1 MDRLDAMRVLL
12 AVVDAGSLSA
22 GSRKL
27 NAPLPSVSRKVAD
40 LERYLGANL
49 IIRTSRNLQLTDAG
63 RDYVEAARRII
74 ADLEEVERRAS
85 GEYQTPRGLLTIT
98 MPIEF
103 GHRYILPIALEFMNK
118 HPEVTLNLL
127 SLDRSVH
134 LVNEQIDVAIR
145 LGELADSSLYAV
157 KAGEFRLLT
166 CASPAYLE
174 RHGTPQHPTELTD
187 HDGIMFN
194 DRSFF
199 WNFQIDGK
207 PVEAMPRS
215 RIEVN
220 TAANCVAAACNG
232 AGIARLFDYQVP
244 EELSSG
250 MLVQILKD
258 YNGGPKPIH
267 IVYSRQ
273 GLLTLKVRAFIDW
286 ILPRLRAPAAIMAMR
301 HPRNE
306 TRPSSTVRAESWR
319 CR

>member
-40 LERYLGANL
+40 LERYLGTNL

-63 RDYVEAARRII
+63 RDYVEAARKII

-85 GEYQTPRGLLTIT
+85 GEYQMPRGLLTIT

-103 GHRYILPIALEFMNK
+103 GHRYVLPIALDFVNR
-118 HPEVTLNLL
+118 HPEVMLNIL

-134 LVNEQIDVAIR
+134 LVNEQVDVAIR
-145 LGELADSSLYAV
+145 LGELIDSSLYAV

-174 RHGTPQHPTELTD
+174 RHGIPQHPTELVN
-187 HDGIMFN
+187 HDGIMFHK
-194 DRSFF
+194 RSFF
-199 WNFQIDGK
+199 WSFEMEGK
-207 PVEAMPRS
+207 RLEVMPRS

-220 TAANCVAAACNG
+220 TAANCVAAALNG
-232 AGIARLFDYQVP
+232 VGIARLFDYQVP
-244 EELSSG
+244 EEVSSG
-250 MLVQILKD
+250 ALVQILKGYD
-258 YNGGPKPIH
+258 GEPKPIH
-267 IVYSRQ
+267 IVYTRQ
-273 GLLTLKVRAFIDW
+273 GLLALKVRAFIDW
-286 ILPRLRAPAAIMAMR
+286 ALPRLRAACGSYGDV
-301 HPRNE
+301 
-306 TRPSSTVRAESWR
+306 PSPK
-319 CR
+319 

>member
-27 NAPLPSVSRKVAD
+27 NAPLPSVSRKVTD
-40 LERYLGANL
+40 LERYLGTNL

-63 RDYVEAARRII
+63 RDYVEAARKII

-85 GEYQTPRGLLTIT
+85 GEYQMPRGQLTIS

-103 GHRYILPIALEFMNK
+103 GHRYVLPIALDFMNK
-118 HPEVTLNLL
+118 HPEVTLNVL

-134 LVNEQIDVAIR
+134 LVNEQVDVAIR
-145 LGELADSSLYAV
+145 LGELVDSSLYAV

-174 RHGTPQHPTELTD
+174 RHGVPQHPTELAN
-187 HDGIMFN
+187 HDGIMFHK
-194 DRSFF
+194 RSFF
-199 WNFQIDGK
+199 WSFEIEGK
-207 PVEAMPRS
+207 PVEVMPRS

-220 TAANCVAAACNG
+220 TAPNCVAAASNG
-232 AGIARLFDYQVP
+232 VGIARLFDYQVP
-244 EELSSG
+244 AEVSSG
-250 MLVQILKD
+250 ALVQILKD
-258 YNGGPKPIH
+258 YDGEPKPIH

-273 GLLTLKVRAFIDW
+273 GLLALKVRAFIDW
-286 ILPRLRAPAAIMAMR
+286 ALPRLRAACGSYGDAQSP
-301 HPRNE
+301 E
-306 TRPSSTVRAESWR
+306 
-319 CR
+319 

>member
-63 RDYVEAARRII
+63 RDYVDAARKII
-74 ADLEEVERRAS
+74 ADLDEVERRAS
-85 GEYQTPRGLLTIT
+85 GEYQRPRGLLTIT

-103 GHRYILPIALEFMNK
+103 GHRYVLPIALDFMNE

-134 LVNEQIDVAIR
+134 LANEQVDVAIR
-145 LGELADSSLYAV
+145 LGELADSTLYAV

-174 RHGTPQHPTELTD
+174 RHGVPHHPTELTK
-187 HDGIMFN
+187 HDGIMFHN
-194 DRSFF
+194 RSFF
-199 WNFQIDGK
+199 WSFEVDGK
-207 PVEAMPRS
+207 SVEAMPRS

-220 TAANCVAAACNG
+220 TAAICVTAARNG

-244 EELSSG
+244 EEVSSG
-250 MLVQILKD
+250 ALVQILRE
-258 YNGGPKPIH
+258 YGGRPKPIH

-273 GLLTLKVRAFIDW
+273 GLLALKVRAFIDW
-286 ILPRLRAPAAIMAMR
+286 TLPRLRAACSKYCDA
-301 HPRNE
+301 
-306 TRPSSTVRAESWR
+306 PSPE
-319 CR
+319 